1 MRYLMTFSYDGTLY
15 SGYQKQNDKSSIQ
28 EEIER
33 VLSKIFNE
41 KTKISSSGRTDSGV
55 HALNQ
60 TAHFD
65 TSKKIDVDKLRH
77 SINSLIN
84 KDIYIKKIKKV
95 NDNFHARYDVV
106 KKEYIYKINVGEY
119 DPIKRNYV
127 YQYNKKLDLNEMK
140 KAINLFKGEHNFKSF
155 STDTLDKDTIRTIYE
170 AKITK
175 NKNEITISFIGN
187 GFLRYMV
194 RNMVGLLIEI
204 GSGKRKYDCVE
215 DIIKKEDRSSSGIK
229 APSQGLYLKS
239 VKY

>member
-33 VLSKIFNE
+33 VLSKIFNQ

-65 TSKKIDVDKLRH
+65 VDKKIDVNKIRH

-106 KKEYIYKINVGEY
+106 KKEYIYKINIGEY
-119 DPIKRNYV
+119 DPIRRNYV
-127 YQYNKKLDLNEMK
+127 YQYNKKLDIDQMK
-140 KAINLFKGEHNFKSF
+140 KAIDLFKGEHNFKSF
-155 STDTLDKDTIRTIYE
+155 STDTNDKDTIRTIYE

-175 NKNEITISFIGN
+175 SKNEIIISFIGN

-204 GSGKRKYDCVE
+204 GSGKRKYDCVK

>member
-15 SGYQKQNDKSSIQ
+15 NGYQKQKDKLSIQ

-33 VLSKIFNE
+33 VLSIIFNE
-41 KTKISSSGRTDSGV
+41 KIKIYSSGRTDKGV
-55 HALNQ
+55 HAINQ

-65 TSKKIDVDKLRH
+65 SKKTDINKLKY

-84 KDIYIKKIKKV
+84 KDIYVKKIKKV
-95 NDNFHARYDVV
+95 NDLFHARYNVLE
-106 KKEYIYKINVGEY
+106 KEYIYKINIGNY
-119 DPIKRNYV
+119 NPIERNYV
-127 YQYNKKLDLNEMK
+127 YQYNNKLDIKEME
-140 KAINLFKGEHNFKSF
+140 KAIKLFIGKHDFKSF
-155 STDTLDKDTIRTIYE
+155 STDTDEKDTIREIYS

-175 NKNEITISFIGN
+175 KNNIITISFIGN

-204 GSGKRKYDCVE
+204 GSNKRKYDSVLE
-215 DIIKKEDRSSSGIK
+215 ILEAKDRRKAGIK
-229 APSQGLYLKS
+229 APSSGLYLKK

>member
-1 MRYLMTFSYDGTLY
+1 MTFSYDGTLY

-77 SINSLIN
+77 SINSLMK

-95 NDNFHARYDVV
+95 SNNFHARYNVK
-106 KKEYIYKINVGEY
+106 KKEYIYKINIGEY
-119 DPIKRNYV
+119 NPIQRNYV
-127 YQYNKKLDLNEMK
+127 YQYNKYLDIESMK
-140 KAINLFKGEHNFKSF
+140 KAINLFLGEHDFKSF
-155 STDTLDKDTIRTIYE
+155 STDTLDKDTIRTIYNV
-170 AKITK
+170 KITK

-204 GSGKRKYDCVE
+204 GSGKREYNCVTNILE
-215 DIIKKEDRSSSGIK
+215 AKDRTKSGIK
-229 APSQGLYLKS
+229 APSCGLYLKS

>member
-1 MRYLMTFSYDGTLY
+1 MTFSYDGSLY
-15 SGYQKQNDKSSIQ
+15 SGYQKQKDKPSIQ

-33 VLSKIFNE
+33 VLSKIFNDNI
-41 KTKISSSGRTDSGV
+41 KIYSSGRTDSGV

-65 TSKKIDVDKLRH
+65 AKKIDINKLKH

-84 KDIYIKKIKKV
+84 NDIYVKRIKKV
-95 NDNFHARYDVV
+95 KDDFHARYDVV
-106 KKEYIYKINVGEY
+106 RKEYIYKINMGEY
-119 DPIKRNYV
+119 NPLKRNYI
-127 YQYNKKLDLNEMK
+127 YQYNKELDIIEMN
-140 KAINLFKGEHNFKSF
+140 KAIKLFIGTHDFKSF
-155 STDTLDKDTIRTIYE
+155 STDTNDKDTIRTIYE

-175 NKNEITISFIGN
+175 NKNEITIKFIGN

-204 GSGKRKYDCVE
+204 GSGKRKYNCVE
-215 DIIKKEDRSSSGIK
+215 EIFKARNRSSSGIK
-229 APSQGLYLKS
+229 APSNGLYLKS